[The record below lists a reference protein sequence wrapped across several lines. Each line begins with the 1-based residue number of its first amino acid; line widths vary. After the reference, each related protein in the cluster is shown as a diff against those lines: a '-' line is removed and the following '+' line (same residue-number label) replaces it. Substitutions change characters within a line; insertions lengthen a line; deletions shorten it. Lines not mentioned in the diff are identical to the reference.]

1 MRAEFLD
8 FSEVGNSY
16 ANLLNVGL
24 PLTNRELQMYHFA
37 LVSRKLYGGKIERLG
52 TRCRQNSSGPIRDQQ
67 SDKFASVVEI
77 P

>member
-8 FSEVGNSY
+8 FNEVSNSY

-24 PLTNRELQMYHFA
+24 PLTNRELQTYHFA
-37 LVSRKLYGGKIERLG
+37 LLSSKPYGGKIERLG

-67 SDKFASVVEI
+67 SDRFTSVVEI